1 MAGVITLMS
10 DCFIGGSGVG
20 VAASKLGVAPSE

>member
-1 MAGVITLMS
+1 MAGVMTLMA

-20 VAASKLGVAPSE
+20 VAASKLGVATSE